1 MEIKKV
7 IIGKGETPKKSK
19 GIIFSTEMVKAI
31 LEGRK
36 TQTRRVITNL
46 YDRNKFFK
54 LVDSLNGKKGLYAG
68 FYKDS
73 DVFTYEGTIHTDAV
87 YSKAKYQVGD
97 ILWVRETWCR
107 ISDWTEVD
115 PEVGMFDGYIYKA
128 DTDNASVFS
137 WRPSIH
143 MPKEAARIFLKV
155 KDVKVE
161 RLNDIT
167 EKDAVKEGFI
177 NTFGFIHSP
186 DNVYDPPPT
195 TARCKFI
202 ADFCRIYVKDELDTY
217 NNPWVWIIEF
227 ERTEELK

>member
-1 MEIKKV
+1 MKPIL
-7 IIGKGETPKKSK
+7 
-19 GIIFSTEMVKAI
+19 FSTEMVKAI

-87 YSKAKYQVGD
+87 YSKAKYQAGD
-97 ILWVRETWCR
+97 ILWVRETWG
-107 ISDWTEVD
+107 ISNFNEENYSVNVVYRADGK
-115 PEVGMFDGYIYKA
+115 EVGHEIILPEGKFTKLYDSM
-128 DTDNASVFS
+128 TASCS
-137 WRPSIH
+137 DWRPSIH

-167 EKDAVKEGFI
+167 EKDAIKEGFI

-186 DNVYDPPPT
+186 DNVYDLPPT

-202 ADFCRIYVKDELDTY
+202 ADFCRIYAKDELDTY
-217 NNPWVWIIEF
+217 NNPWVWVIEF
-227 ERTEELK
+227 ERTEEK